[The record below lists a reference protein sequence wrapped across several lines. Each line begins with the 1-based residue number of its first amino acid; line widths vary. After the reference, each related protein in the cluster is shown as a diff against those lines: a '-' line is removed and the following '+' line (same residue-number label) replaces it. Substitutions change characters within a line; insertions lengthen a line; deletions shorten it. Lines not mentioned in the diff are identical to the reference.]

1 MSLKRSLSLLVAT
14 ILSVGFIG
22 CGGGGGSSAPATS
35 ATQTGV
41 FADAP
46 VEGLSYSTATQSGF
60 TNAQGQFKYKAG
72 ETIEFKL
79 GTLLLGRATG
89 KALLTPYNI
98 SDNNNTA
105 VNIALL
111 LQNFDSNRSNPKV
124 INVSKLKDYN
134 FSSIDFNLSIA
145 NTDMENKLQVLYT
158 DNNFAQYRDINNTVI
173 VASNAKNNMD
183 THIQCTKYGLNG
195 GFNNKI
201 YDTTGVTVLD
211 YVTCNQAP
219 IFIGYTGSLS
229 TVSISNFSLQ
239 SSKIY
244 GTNLIKSFPNGKYK
258 ITILNSYPSSSVE
271 LIALTDKYLNT
282 LSSVSNMNYTKHGA
296 TFLKYSP
303 NGSEVLN
310 IYFTGSYAY
319 CKIYDTQFNLVQS
332 KESSSAFGHNSYQVQ
347 LPAGDYYV
355 EIFNPYTTSSVQIL
369 K

>member
-1 MSLKRSLSLLVAT
+1 MKKSYLVSAA
-14 ILSVGFIG
+14 LAAVLFSG
-22 CGGGGGSSAPATS
+22 CGGGSGSASSTGTS
-35 ATQTGV
+35 TGI

-46 VEGLSYSTATQSGF
+46 VQGLGYKTATQSGF
-60 TNAQGQFKYKAG
+60 TDAQGQFKYKTG
-72 ETIEFKL
+72 ETVEFKL

-134 FSSIDFNLSIA
+134 FSSMDFNLSIS
-145 NTDMENKLQVLYT
+145 NTDMENKLQVLYA

-173 VASNAKNNMD
+173 AASDTKNNMD
-183 THIQCTKYGLNG
+183 ANIQCAEYELSG

-201 YDTTGVTVLD
+201 YDASGVTVLN
-211 YVTCNQAP
+211 YVTCDQEP
-219 IFIGYTGSLS
+219 LFIGYTGSLS
-229 TVSISNFSLQ
+229 TVSISSFSLQ
-239 SSKIY
+239 SSEAY
-244 GTNLIKSFPNGKYK
+244 GDNLIKSFPNGKYQ
-258 ITILNSYPSSSVE
+258 ITILNSYSTSSVE
-271 LIALTDKYLNT
+271 LIALTDKYLNA
-282 LSSVSNMNYTKHGA
+282 LASVSNMNYTKHGA

-319 CKIYDTQFNLVQS
+319 CKIYDTQFNLLHS
-332 KESSSAFGHNSYQVQ
+332 KESSSAFSNNSYQIQ
-347 LPAGDYYV
+347 LAAGDYYV
-355 EIFNPYTTSSVQIL
+355 EIFNPHTTSSVQLL
-369 K
+369 KQ